1 MEELTHNGAATL
13 IMKGFEM
20 SQMEE
25 NRIERDTRIRKI
37 RRISAQ
43 GQVLVK
49 TGDLVRPETVV
60 ARGTVVNPNVQKVI
74 IYSQLGIDPDEVERY
89 MLKEEG
95 DEVKKDEVIAI
106 HRSFFGRS
114 TRICRSPI
122 DGTIESFSKSSGS
135 VLIRGMPIAV
145 EVKAHLPGKVVETI
159 PGEGAVIE
167 CRGNLIRGRFGV
179 GGETIGELVIVAA
192 RRDESLTNE
201 LVTKEFKGKIIVGGS
216 LVTIDALRRAAS
228 LGVNGIVVG
237 GLDQKDLTDFLG
249 HEIGLGVTGKEET
262 GLTVITTEG
271 FGPHPMDEETFHLLK
286 SCEGKQ
292 ASIDGSTQIRTRML
306 RPEVIIPS

>member
-1 MEELTHNGAATL
+1 MEELTRNGAATL
-13 IMKGFEM
+13 VMKGFEM

-25 NRIERDTRIRKI
+25 NRIERDTGIRKI

-60 ARGTVVNPNVQKVI
+60 ARGTVANPNVQKVI

-95 DEVKKDEVIAI
+95 DEVKKGEVIAI

-201 LVTKEFKGKIIVGGS
+201 LVTKELKGKIIVGGS

-249 HEIGLGVTGKEET
+249 YEIGLGVTGKEET
-262 GLTVITTEG
+262 GLTVILTEG
-271 FGPHPMDEETFHLLK
+271 FGPHPMEEETFHLLK

>member
-1 MEELTHNGAATL
+1 
-13 IMKGFEM
+13 M
-20 SQMEE
+20 SGIEK
-25 NRIERDTRIRKI
+25 NRFERDTWIRKT
-37 RRISAQ
+37 RRISTQ

-49 TGDLVRPETVV
+49 TGDLVKPETVV
-60 ARGTVVNPNVQKVI
+60 AKGTVVNPDVRKVI
-74 IYSQLGIDPDEVERY
+74 IYGQLDIDPDEVERY

-114 TRICRSPI
+114 TRVCRSPV
-122 DGTIESFSKSSGS
+122 DGSIMSFSKSSGS

-145 EVKAHLPGKVVETI
+145 EVKAHVPGKVVETI
-159 PGEGAVIE
+159 PGEGAVVE
-167 CRGNLIRGRFGV
+167 CKGTLIRGRFGV
-179 GGETIGELVIVAA
+179 GGERVGELVIAVA
-192 RRDESLTNE
+192 RRDESLTEELITNE
-201 LVTKEFKGKIIVGGS
+201 LKGKIIVGGS
-216 LVTIDALRRAAS
+216 TVTIDALRRAAS

-237 GLDQKDLTDFLG
+237 GIDQKDLTDFLG
-249 HEIGLGVTGKEET
+249 YEIGLGVTGKEET

-271 FGPHPMDEETFHLLK
+271 FGAHSIEEETFHLLK
-286 SCEGKQ
+286 SYEGKQ